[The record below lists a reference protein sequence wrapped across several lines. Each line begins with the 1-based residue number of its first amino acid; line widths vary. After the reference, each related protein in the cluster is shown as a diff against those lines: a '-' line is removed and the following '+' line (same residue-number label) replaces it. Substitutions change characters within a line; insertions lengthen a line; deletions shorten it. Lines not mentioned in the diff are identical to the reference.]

1 MPLRGTWYVIQQS
14 IPAPAWVRWPEQ
26 QRFCCCCSIR
36 TGASLIG
43 WFNFLFNSFYAG
55 MLILAMT
62 QLRNMLD
69 ERLDL
74 PTEFSDTRPDPDEF
88 EGSVNIPSQEN
99 DSVIVPALDPKLRD
113 YITNMIDETLP
124 MMYKS
129 IAIPAIMIIFSVLWL
144 ITVEGRTISLVR
156 LFGRAFILAIII
168 QLLLQ
173 LGLLAYVDIES
184 RNVSGQGISW
194 IVWVVFVF
202 YALLNLYFIP
212 VLSEYIKRRIKEN
225 NQGLEQGL
233 LTSEMYPK
241 SRVAEEY
248 IEDAFTLDGDN
259 DVVRFQASIDDGN
272 LRDDRAQEINDDYQP
287 I

>member
-88 EGSVNIPSQEN
+88 EGSV
-99 DSVIVPALDPKLRD
+99 
-113 YITNMIDETLP
+113 IDETLP